1 MKLKDKT
8 TVKTLR
14 EMIGKKIRTRTSRAV
29 IEITDIELNKDE
41 MWFIGYEGDRKRR
54 IPIGRVHELIE
65 ASEEEVKE
73 SKKSFKSPIREAE
86 EKRLKKWSG
95 LEWDQPMDAILRP
108 LPPGNPDLL
117 S

>member
-14 EMIGKKIRTRTSRAV
+14 EMIGKKIRTRTSRAL

-41 MWFIGYEGDRKRR
+41 TWFVGYEGDRKRR

-65 ASEEEVKE
+65 ATEEELKE
-73 SKKSFKSPIREAE
+73 AKKSFKSPIREAE
-86 EKRLKKWSG
+86 EKRLKKWDG
-95 LEWDQPMDAILRP
+95 LSWEDAKYQVQN
-108 LPPGNPDLL
+108 PPGKSPLDDHE
-117 S
+117 